1 LNAGGVEACEHA
13 PRSPSIVPSNEQDVY
28 LVVDDLGKV
37 GTIWREADT
46 EATDYENVIRD
57 LLSGQYKNP
66 VRVVSF
72 NTAEGWSRDV
82 SGEIA
87 EELRQRCET
96 VRRELA
102 ASLRP
107 FVERFDKTIGR

>member
-1 LNAGGVEACEHA
+1 M
-13 PRSPSIVPSNEQDVY
+13 PRSPSIVPANEQDVY

-37 GTIWREADT
+37 GTIWREAGT
-46 EATDYENVIRD
+46 ETTDYETVIRD

-82 SGEIA
+82 SAEIA

-96 VRRELA
+96 VRRELP
-102 ASLRP
+102 ASVRD
-107 FVERFDKTIGR
+107 FVERFDKTING

>member
-1 LNAGGVEACEHA
+1 M
-13 PRSPSIVPSNEQDVY
+13 PRTPSIVPGNEQDVY

-46 EATDYENVIRD
+46 EATDYETVIRA
-57 LLSGQYKNP
+57 LLSGQYKSP

-82 SGEIA
+82 SAEIA
-87 EELRQRCET
+87 EELRQRCEI
-96 VRRELA
+96 VRRELP
-102 ASLRP
+102 ASIRP
-107 FVERFDKTIGR
+107 FIELFDKTIGR